1 MKYFEAE
8 GKTAE
13 QAIDNFLAENDIP
26 KDYVETEILE
36 AGSKGFLGFG
46 SKNALVKIKFNDTE
60 FYSRKARL
68 TLSEILEKAG
78 FADYSIE
85 IKERHPDVVLNIISP
100 DSKLLIGKNAQTLD
114 SFQFIL
120 NRMISW
126 QSHDM
131 TFIVDVE
138 DYRER
143 VVENLKEKAL
153 KLAKTVK
160 RTGKPI
166 KMAPMVT
173 MVRKEIHMVL
183 KDVQGISTVSKGEGH
198 LKEILIVPERK
209 GGGAPASGG
218 NRNGNRRPRGR
229 RPSNRSEENRAP
241 KVAQGEE

>member
-26 KDYVETEILE
+26 KDFIDAEVLE
-36 AGSKGFLGFG
+36 EGSKGFLGFG
-46 SKNALVKIKFNDTE
+46 RKNAIVKIKFNDTE

-78 FADYSIE
+78 FTDYSIE
-85 IKERHPDVVLNIISP
+85 IKDRHPDVVLNIISP

-126 QSHDM
+126 HSQDK

-138 DYRER
+138 EYRER
-143 VVENLKEKAL
+143 VWLKTSKRKLLNWLKQLKEQVNL
-153 KLAKTVK
+153 
-160 RTGKPI
+160 
-166 KMAPMVT
+166 
-173 MVRKEIHMVL
+173 
-183 KDVQGISTVSKGEGH
+183 SKWH
-198 LKEILIVPERK
+198 LW
-209 GGGAPASGG
+209 
-218 NRNGNRRPRGR
+218 
-229 RPSNRSEENRAP
+229 
-241 KVAQGEE
+241 

>member
-1 MKYFEAE
+1 
-8 GKTAE
+8 
-13 QAIDNFLAENDIP
+13 
-26 KDYVETEILE
+26 
-36 AGSKGFLGFG
+36 
-46 SKNALVKIKFNDTE
+46 
-60 FYSRKARL
+60 
-68 TLSEILEKAG
+68 
-78 FADYSIE
+78 
-85 IKERHPDVVLNIISP
+85 
-100 DSKLLIGKNAQTLD
+100 
-114 SFQFIL
+114 
-120 NRMISW
+120 
-126 QSHDM
+126 
-131 TFIVDVE
+131 
-138 DYRER
+138 